1 MTTLYWLRDV
11 FLALLAATVGLLFY
25 LTVSRDV

>member
-11 FLALLAATVGLLFY
+11 FLLLLAASVSLLFY
-25 LTVSRDV
+25 LSVRHDA